1 MPCKVC
7 KKLII
12 SQAVTFTGGIL
23 TINIPEGSYNNGC
36 SYCLLIA
43 QEIPAATTI
52 TAPVVVT
59 IGTGT
64 AQYPIVNKCCVPV
77 IARNIR
83 TRTKYGVVVAT
94 TATGANFKL
103 LGDTCCSVADVLD
116 SIDGTDPTAA

>member
-23 TINIPEGSYNNGC
+23 TINIPEGSYSNGC

-64 AQYPIVNKCCVPV
+64 VQYPIVNKCCVPI

-94 TATGANFKL
+94 TATGANLKL
-103 LGDTCCSVADVLD
+103 LGDTCCSVTDVLD

>member
-12 SQAVTFTGGIL
+12 SQAVTFAGGIL
-23 TINIPEGSYNNGC
+23 TINIPEGSYANGC

-43 QEIPAATTI
+43 QEIPATTTI

-59 IGTGT
+59 IGTG
-64 AQYPIVNKCCVPV
+64 AVQYPIVNKCCVPV

-83 TRTKYGVVVAT
+83 TRTKHGVVVAT

-116 SIDGTDPTAA
+116 SVDGTDPTAA